1 MKGNTTTY
9 QIPFRP
15 TLARLYIV
23 QHTWSS
29 GTSKLLFALC
39 HPSSNP
45 SMPFPS
51 RLVKLVKT
59 SDEIL
64 HEAWKADVRL
74 ALARQEHQKE
84 KAGEEDA
91 CPTVPPVISIPLTM
105 TLDAALSSSR
115 ELNDFVH
122 TLPESLQNPELVK
135 TNEPHERRILQ
146 IMHNDLVETAA
157 LAILSNWVL
166 FLRKAAL
173 PTAPAPNPNPN
184 PKSEAPTVP
193 TPEST
198 AAVDQPLQLKQ
209 VGRVCIEAAG
219 QLLRTLQKQVALF
232 KEDAGFSIYMY
243 SPMIARRCF
252 AAGVVLSRVAAI
264 CDETD
269 VKACREGLVLAE
281 DLMKDMEQWLITHSG
296 RDAEGSTGGS
306 KGGSPRVVLSL
317 LRATVD
323 FQTGNQHATLRI
335 GVKRSHNDMLEGAP
349 GSVNLKSLETLPVP
363 FTDGKFFFCKLDGPM
378 RALAQTAPQLAQV
391 LESSTEGDS
400 NPSRPNTGERAKK
413 IKFTR
418 RSHKVKSPLKIE
430 TSTSVSPT
438 TITPDRMT
446 PLKRKEPPR
455 LQPAVPIQPCPPS
468 HTPVTPSSAG
478 NARFLSGVNPLQNT
492 TTDAPPA
499 PEQAQA
505 PGPGTTKPVPTPSI
519 QSVGTHPPP
528 TQVHET
534 NDVAQFDSQP
544 TVPIIRHPAAPHP
557 VQSQPRIWHPPAS
570 VPMQYPPPPPQ
581 MASFGYL
588 SDVQMSGVP
597 QYDTIQTIP
606 YSSYNGPPQP
616 SQVQSI
622 PMRQMNQDA
631 PVSWTI
637 PANLSAPQSAFAQH
651 SNSVASYIQATLPP
665 PTPSQYQHLPGA
677 YPQMADSSNQSVTG
691 TDQQLYNVH
700 SANDP
705 YYLNRY
711 SFPYQ

>member
-1 MKGNTTTY
+1 MPDFTPHNIHGPAERVSYYLPCITPVLT
-9 QIPFRP
+9 
-15 TLARLYIV
+15 
-23 QHTWSS
+23 
-29 GTSKLLFALC
+29 
-39 HPSSNP
+39 
-45 SMPFPS
+45 PFPS

-59 SDEIL
+59 SDEVL

-84 KAGEEDA
+84 KAKEAGEEDA
-91 CPTVPPVISIPLTM
+91 CSAVPPVISIPLTM

-122 TLPESLQNPELVK
+122 TLPEPLQNPELSQ
-135 TNEPHERRILQ
+135 TDEPHERRILQ
-146 IMHNDLVETAA
+146 MMHNDLVETAT

-173 PTAPAPNPNPN
+173 PTAPAPNYNS
-184 PKSEAPTVP
+184 KSEAPTVP
-193 TPEST
+193 TPESA

-232 KEDAGFSIYMY
+232 KEDAGLSIYMY

-264 CDETD
+264 CDESD

-281 DLMKDMEQWLITHSG
+281 ELMKDMEQWLIAHSG
-296 RDAEGSTGGS
+296 RDAEGTTGGS
-306 KGGSPRVVLSL
+306 KGGSPRMVLSL

-323 FQTGNQHATLRI
+323 FQTGNQHATVRI
-335 GVKRSHNDMLEGAP
+335 GVKRSHNDMIEGPP

-400 NPSRPNTGERAKK
+400 NPSRPSTSERAKK

-418 RSHKVKSPLKIE
+418 RAHKVKSPLKIE
-430 TSTSVSPT
+430 TSTSASPST

-446 PLKRKEPPR
+446 PLRRKEPPR

-468 HTPVTPSSAG
+468 HTPVSSTPSSAG
-478 NARFLSGVNPLQNT
+478 NTRFPNSTVNPHQNT
-492 TTDAPPA
+492 TADA

-505 PGPGTTKPVPTPSI
+505 PSTSTTKPVPTPSI

-534 NDVAQFDSQP
+534 NDAAQFDSQP
-544 TVPIIRHPAAPHP
+544 TAPPITRRPAVPQP

-570 VPMQYPPPPPQ
+570 VPMQYPPAPPQ
-581 MASFGYL
+581 MAGFGYL
-588 SDVQMSGVP
+588 ADVPMSGVP
-597 QYDTIQTIP
+597 QYEAIQTIP
-606 YSSYNGPPQP
+606 YSSYNGPQS
-616 SQVQSI
+616 SQVQTI

-631 PVSWTI
+631 SVSWTI
-637 PANLSAPQSAFAQH
+637 PANLSAPQPPPSAYAQH
-651 SNSVASYIQATLPP
+651 SNTAVSYIQGTLPP
-665 PTPSQYQHLPGA
+665 TTPSQYQHLPGA
-677 YPQMADSSNQSVTG
+677 FPQMADSSNQSVTG
-691 TDQQLYNVH
+691 TDQQQLYNVH